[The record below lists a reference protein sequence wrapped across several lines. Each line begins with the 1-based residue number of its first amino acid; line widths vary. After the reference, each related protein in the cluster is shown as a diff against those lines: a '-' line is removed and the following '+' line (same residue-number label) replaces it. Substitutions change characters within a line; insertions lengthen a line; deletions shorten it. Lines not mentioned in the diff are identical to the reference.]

1 MIKLSE
7 EWSCGK
13 HKIQHTENES
23 KQIRWKD
30 FWCNYFNSNKSI
42 HHRKTKF
49 REKIGDVDEDI
60 PDGSGLVTAT
70 VFNTKI
76 NEVENKIQAV
86 TDLPRKTDYILSEIT
101 FLLLIII
108 NLRVTYLMQR

>member
-1 MIKLSE
+1 M
-7 EWSCGK
+7 
-13 HKIQHTENES
+13 
-23 KQIRWKD
+23 
-30 FWCNYFNSNKSI
+30 
-42 HHRKTKF
+42 
-49 REKIGDVDEDI
+49 
-60 PDGSGLVTAT
+60 TAT

-86 TDLPRKTDYILSEIT
+86 TDLPRKTDYILSEIA